1 MRPSTRW
8 SVAAVLAVTML
19 VPFVSASASE
29 TGPDLSGTWQFV
41 RQRSDDVKEKIVAS
55 VGPDATSGDIRK
67 DAPRVWIRNWLLGVI
82 DKPEAG
88 ILTVEQT
95 PQEFRSGTGEDL
107 RVYYFGRESTRQGEG
122 GGLRKATVRW
132 EGGRLIVEERAEKGS
147 GRIREVY
154 SLEPGGRT
162 LLVEWHLE
170 HKALRQPLDLRLAF
184 EKRTP

>member
-1 MRPSTRW
+1 M
-8 SVAAVLAVTML
+8 LAGTMV
-19 VPFVSASASE
+19 VPAVSAPAPE

-41 RQRSDDVKEKIVAS
+41 QRRSDDVKEKVLAS

-67 DAPRVWIRNWLLGVI
+67 DAPRLWIRNWLLGVGE
-82 DKPEAG
+82 KPDAG
-88 ILTVEQT
+88 TLTIEQT
-95 PQEFRSGTGEDL
+95 PTEFRSGTGGDL

-122 GGLRKATVRW
+122 GGPLRKATVRW
-132 EGGRLIVEERAEKGS
+132 EGSRLVVEERAEKGS

-154 SLEPGGRT
+154 SLEPGGRM

-184 EKRTP
+184 EKRAP